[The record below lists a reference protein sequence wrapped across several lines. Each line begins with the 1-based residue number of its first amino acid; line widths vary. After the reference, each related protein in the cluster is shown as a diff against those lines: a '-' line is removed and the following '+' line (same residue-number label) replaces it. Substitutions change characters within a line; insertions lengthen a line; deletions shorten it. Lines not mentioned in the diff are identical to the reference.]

1 MIQNTLYFQNADCM
15 EKKEEKKCCAQK
27 KNFKNKSVLCMEFAK
42 WQIKVKKHDLGRTI
56 SWKYNVSCGLS
67 KKQYRCFLYGEREI
81 SQIKEYKI

>member
-42 WQIKVKKHDLGRTI
+42 WQIKVKKHDLNTMYLVGYPRNNIAASFTENE
-56 SWKYNVSCGLS
+56 KFR
-67 KKQYRCFLYGEREI
+67 K
-81 SQIKEYKI
+81 